1 MNNSTTPNSETP
13 TSVEE
18 GLASSSPPS
27 TPGRSPRIITPRRDL
42 HHQGSS
48 SSYTPLKTP
57 TSSANSLVVDHQD
70 EKSKQ
75 KRSETILKIFNREL
89 ERNATFVK
97 LTFKLIDCDDLI
109 YMYENSVILNPGLN
123 VNNNPMFKCH
133 IMYLDLTG
141 NRLGNATCCS
151 LLAEI
156 LTQNSTIQYL
166 NLSLNDMGVEGL
178 TELVKVFY
186 NIKNKSETSSLLLPR
201 QPSSSSELNDQSQQ
215 HVNTTLK
222 HLDLTGNRIG
232 EEGIRTLIDVV
243 KNNDS
248 LVTLSVRSN
257 RVKSSSGVD
266 ALMELMALAMSGSH
280 SVREVFV

>member
-1 MNNSTTPNSETP
+1 MNISTNSTHSETP
-13 TSVEE
+13 TSEHGVP
-18 GLASSSPPS
+18 SSSSPS
-27 TPGRSPRIITPRRDL
+27 TPGRSPRIITPRRD
-42 HHQGSS
+42 HHGGS

-57 TSSANSLVVDHQD
+57 TSSTNSLIDHQD

-75 KRSETILKIFNREL
+75 KRSETILKMFNREL

-109 YMYENSVILNPGLN
+109 YMYENSMVLNPVLN

-133 IMYLDLTG
+133 VMYLDLTG
-141 NRLGNATCCS
+141 NRLGNASCCS

-156 LTQNSTIQYL
+156 LAQNSTIQYL

-178 TELVKVFY
+178 SELVKVFH
-186 NIKNKSETSSLLLPR
+186 NVKNKSETAMLLPH
-201 QPSSSSELNDQSQQ
+201 QPPASTENNHSQQ

-232 EEGIRTLIDVV
+232 EEGIRALIEMV